1 MLFILADWMQN
12 RDVLVDWPG
21 RRDRAFKPGLSR
33 LKWDVRY
40 AYIVEIIHWRFFRS
54 KRSCFQ
60 PHKTW
65 LSYRS
70 VHFIFM
76 GSANIVG
83 DKFSKPAIFD
93 AIQTQ
98 LRKKSFFLQMK
109 KSILAQLSK
118 AGEVDQCKQ
127 VKGQINFNLR
137 RNVYSSL
144 IHSVT

>member
-1 MLFILADWMQN
+1 
-12 RDVLVDWPG
+12 
-21 RRDRAFKPGLSR
+21 
-33 LKWDVRY
+33 
-40 AYIVEIIHWRFFRS
+40 
-54 KRSCFQ
+54 
-60 PHKTW
+60 
-65 LSYRS
+65 
-70 VHFIFM
+70 M